1 MLSQFSQNRSSI
13 LIHNLKRNILDLS
26 ISNLLR
32 YHPSF
37 TSFYSTQ
44 GKYTNTN
51 RTIFMPAPVSFSL
64 PVPSPTPGS
73 EMAQLRQH
81 VHSPLM
87 VLVALVLGPL
97 PRPSAFLA
105 LKLTSNL
112 HPLMKPYGHRRKMCP
127 TPLFLK
133 RSTQNGT
140 KRCRLSLSAQAR

>member
-26 ISNLLR
+26 TSNLLR

-51 RTIFMPAPVSFSL
+51 RTIFMPAPMSFSL
-64 PVPSPTPGS
+64 PVPSPTPGPK
-73 EMAQLRQH
+73 MAQLHQYL
-81 VHSPLM
+81 HSPHM
-87 VLVALVLGPL
+87 VVVPSILGPL
-97 PRPSAFLA
+97 PRASAFLA

-112 HPLMKPYGHRRKMCP
+112 HSFMKP
-127 TPLFLK
+127 
-133 RSTQNGT
+133 
-140 KRCRLSLSAQAR
+140 